1 MRIGIVA
8 GEASGDILGAGLI
21 EAIRKQHPEA
31 EFEGIGGSAMI
42 ALGMESLFPMER
54 LSVMGLFEVLPR
66 LFELI
71 GIRRKLYQHFT
82 QNPPDLFVGIDSP
95 DFTLGLEGK
104 LRRQGIKTVHY
115 VSPSVWAWR
124 QKRIFKI
131 AKSVDL
137 MLTLFPF
144 EARFYKEHQ
153 VPVRFV
159 GHPLADLIPSDVSKS
174 QALSELCARHQL
186 VVGQN
191 EPVVALLPGSRSGEI
206 HYLGSVFLQAAR
218 QVHRQ
223 SPNVRFLLP
232 YVNEA
237 RKAQIIQMIQA
248 EASDLPIDLVEGDSR
263 TVMAAS
269 DVILLASGTATLE
282 AMLLKKPMV
291 VAYRMSAITFY
302 IMSKLMKAPYIALP
316 NLLANKALVPELIQ
330 AQASPDNLA
339 REVLVRLNDEEK
351 RKALHQQF
359 AQIHDSLRRGASEE
373 AASAVLAL
381 IGETSENAERDH
393 AGA

>member
-1 MRIGIVA
+1 M
-8 GEASGDILGAGLI
+8 
-21 EAIRKQHPEA
+21 EAIRHHQPDVI
-31 EFEGIGGSAMI
+31 FEGIGGKSMI
-42 ALGMESLFPMER
+42 ALGMNSLFPMER

-71 GIRRKLYQHFT
+71 GIRRKLYRHFLD
-82 QNPPDLFVGIDSP
+82 NPPDLFIGIDSP

-131 AKSVDL
+131 ARSVDL

-144 EARFYKEHQ
+144 EARFYQEHQ

-159 GHPLADLIPSDVSKS
+159 GHPLADLIPLQVSKEH
-174 QALSELCARHQL
+174 AIARLGTDHQL
-186 VVGQN
+186 RMDSDK
-191 EPVVALLPGSRSGEI
+191 PIVALLPGSRSGEI

-218 QVHRQ
+218 KVHQ
-223 SPNVRFLLP
+223 QLPSVRFLLP
-232 YVNEA
+232 YVNET
-237 RKAQIIQMIQA
+237 RKEQILKIIQT
-248 EASDLPIDLVEGDSR
+248 EAADLPIDLVNGDSR

-330 AQASPDNLA
+330 AQASPENLA
-339 REVLVRLNDEEK
+339 KEVLIRLTDQGR
-351 RKALHQQF
+351 RKLLHDQF
-359 AQIHDSLRRGASEE
+359 EHIHESLRRGASQE
-373 AASAVLAL
+373 AAQAVLAL
-381 IGETSENAERDH
+381 IEDDCKKGV
-393 AGA
+393 GQ